1 MFNSQVHFCQAHPDI
16 TILVDKLSNFIF
28 SIENR
33 VTSTAVPQSRADFK
47 DVPAANVAA
56 NSHVGAIFQQSYTN
70 IYSKV
75 KADPPLIVEFQGL
88 DTHEDKLICETRD
101 IQGKFNV
108 LFTLVRRSLV
118 SQVNVTV
125 DDLVLFL
132 EGVPGYKGKPLFDAE
147 ISDLHQAEDFTC
159 VFRIIGRRC
168 SWFNHSFLDDVIKAY
183 CIDSKDVRKAY
194 QEYHAHLQKYCK
206 NRVKECPLPN
216 GFGHGGKKDKI
227 IVMKVDRNWMEIQ
240 IEQL

>member
-28 SIENR
+28 SVENR

-56 NSHVGAIFQQSYTN
+56 NSHVDAIFQQSYTN

-108 LFTLVRRSLV
+108 LFTL
-118 SQVNVTV
+118 
-125 DDLVLFL
+125 
-132 EGVPGYKGKPLFDAE
+132 
-147 ISDLHQAEDFTC
+147 LHELLTTQ
-159 VFRIIGRRC
+159 
-168 SWFNHSFLDDVIKAY
+168 
-183 CIDSKDVRKAY
+183 
-194 QEYHAHLQKYCK
+194 
-206 NRVKECPLPN
+206 
-216 GFGHGGKKDKI
+216 
-227 IVMKVDRNWMEIQ
+227 
-240 IEQL
+240 